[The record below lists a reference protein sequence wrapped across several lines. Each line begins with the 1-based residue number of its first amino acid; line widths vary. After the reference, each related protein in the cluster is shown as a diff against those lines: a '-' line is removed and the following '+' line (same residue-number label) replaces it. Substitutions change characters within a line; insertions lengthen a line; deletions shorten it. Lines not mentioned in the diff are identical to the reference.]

1 MLLGKRLQHLLRGP
15 TFPSTLT
22 DKSYSVAEVEFAK
35 KRQLTEPGLCRKVAF
50 CRCKWPRAFAWAR
63 SEFVYS
69 FLVVSYCRPSL
80 PALSSARLYV
90 PLHRC
95 ICEHVF

>member
-63 SEFVYS
+63 SEFVY
-69 FLVVSYCRPSL
+69 RPMHARPL
-80 PALSSARLYV
+80 GRADVRGRDTLLS
-90 PLHRC
+90 
-95 ICEHVF
+95 